1 MTETDGRFLDV
12 MRETLGAEEAA
23 ALVAALDTEP
33 VTAVRLNPRKV
44 REGAPLQVEEAF
56 AQGKS
61 VAWCRDGLVLC
72 SRPQFTLMP
81 EWHGGLFY
89 VQEPASMVISEV
101 VHRLCGRIGRS
112 DIRYLDTCAAPGGKT
127 TAALSA
133 LPDEAFVVAN
143 EFVPSRANILL
154 ENLTKWGAPNA
165 GVTCGDTAAFRKLP
179 VAFDIVA
186 VDAPCSGEGMMRK
199 DEEAR
204 RQWSEGLV
212 KQCAALQREIVDNA
226 WTALRPGGYMIY
238 STCTFNRSEDE
249 EMLRYIADELGGV
262 SVDTGIGSD
271 FGIPG
276 AIVPGLHALRFM
288 PHRTCGEGLFMGVM
302 RKPGE
307 ALPDTSKANNASK
320 ANKKKRKQKGDAKAP
335 DVLPRLLENPESFCF
350 SQSAAGVWHAV
361 PREQAEFVTAL
372 EGAARVMS
380 AGVALGQA
388 KGKDFIPNPA
398 LALSTAASET
408 FLKVD
413 VDLATA
419 LNYLRREAVTLPAD
433 TPRGYVTVC
442 YRGLPLGFMKHLGN
456 RSNNLYPQHW
466 RIRNL

>member
-1 MTETDGRFLDV
+1 MTAFQERFLAV
-12 MRETLGAEEAA
+12 MRSTLGTDEAA
-23 ALVAALDTEP
+23 ALAAALDSEP
-33 VTAVRLNPRKV
+33 ITAVRFNTRKAAVSDCV
-44 REGAPLQVEEAF
+44 REAIFPA
-56 AQGKS
+56 GKP
-61 VAWCRDGLVLC
+61 VAWCRDGLVLG

-89 VQEPASMVISEV
+89 VQEPASMVIGEV
-101 VHRLCGRIGRS
+101 VRRLCGRIGRS

-154 ENLTKWGAPNA
+154 ENLTKWGAPNV

-212 KQCAALQREIVDNA
+212 KQCAALQREIVENA
-226 WTALRPGGYMIY
+226 WTALRPGGYLIY

-249 EMLRYIADELGGV
+249 EILRYIVEGLGGE
-262 SVDTGIGSD
+262 SIDTGIGSD
-271 FGIPG
+271 FDIPG

-320 ANKKKRKQKGDAKAP
+320 ANKKKGKKKADAKAP
-335 DVLPRLLENPESFCF
+335 DLLPRLLENPESFYF
-350 SQSAAGVWHAV
+350 SQSAAAVWYAV
-361 PREQAEFVTAL
+361 PREHAEFVAAL

-388 KGKDFIPNPA
+388 KGKDFIPDPA
-398 LALSTAASET
+398 LALSTSASET
-408 FLKVD
+408 FQKVD

>member
-1 MTETDGRFLDV
+1 MTETDGRFLEV

-44 REGAPLQVEEAF
+44 REGEPLQVEEAF
-56 AQGKS
+56 AQGKP
-61 VAWCRDGLVLC
+61 VAWCRDGLVLG

-89 VQEPASMVISEV
+89 VQEPASMVIGEV
-101 VHRLCGRIGRS
+101 VRRLCGRIGRS
-112 DIRYLDTCAAPGGKT
+112 EIRYLDTCAAPGGKT

-133 LPDEAFVVAN
+133 LPDGAFVVAN
-143 EFVPSRANILL
+143 EFLPSRANILL
-154 ENLTKWGAPNA
+154 ENLTKWGAPNVA
-165 GVTCGDTAAFRKLP
+165 VTCGDTAAFRKLP

-212 KQCAALQREIVDNA
+212 KQCAALQHEIVENA
-226 WTALRPGGYMIY
+226 WTALRPGGYLIY
-238 STCTFNRSEDE
+238 STCTFNRNEDE
-249 EMLRYIADELGGV
+249 EMLRYIVEGLGGE
-262 SVDTGIGSD
+262 SIDTGIGSD
-271 FGIPG
+271 FDIPG

-288 PHRTCGEGLFMGVM
+288 PHRNCGEGLFMGVM
-302 RKPGE
+302 RKPEE
-307 ALPDTSKANNASK
+307 AIQDAPK
-320 ANKKKRKQKGDAKAP
+320 ANKKKGKKKTGASAP
-335 DVLPRLLENPESFCF
+335 DLLPHLLQSPEDFWF
-350 SQSAAGVWHAV
+350 SQSASGIWRGVTRAHV
-361 PREQAEFVTAL
+361 EFVTAL
-372 EGAARVMS
+372 EDTARVMS
-380 AGVALGQA
+380 AGVALGQT
-388 KGKDFIPNPA
+388 KGKDFIPDPA
-398 LALSTAASET
+398 LALSTAASGA
-408 FLKVD
+408 FQKVD
-413 VDLATA
+413 VDLDTA
-419 LNYLRREAVTLPAD
+419 LNYLRREAVTLPAE